1 MRTTHKPIS
10 RPADDV
16 LDRARFAH
24 AIAARI
30 DQLDVS
36 EDGYVIALT
45 GNWGS
50 GKTSV
55 VELILRQLRHL
66 EMKRLSLE
74 PLIGEREAISWN
86 LSELEDASSIF
97 SKAEPHLYSLELL
110 DRETYKADRVNRKN
124 DFARILG
131 NIDYAEKANRYYEL
145 KFQAEQRPRIGVVRF
160 SPWLIAGRAEL
171 ATALLSDVAIVSGE
185 QFGEKTKEAAAKLLE
200 RLADL
205 APLGAAG
212 LTAAGGAGALIS
224 AGGTLASTVGKRL
237 TKKQTLDDLMKR
249 LRGHLKAVHNRR
261 LLVVI
266 DDIDRLLPRE
276 ALEIVSLVKSLGD
289 LPNVIYL
296 LVYDDDRLAE
306 LLSLQLE
313 NKSLNLENKCNVARG
328 YLEKI
333 VQLNISIPPIA
344 PQKMHDF
351 FINEVVGIL
360 IKRLKKSEISDV
372 QERLATAWNAAI
384 QYYIESPRDIT
395 RISDEFR
402 FASANLHGHIDG
414 VDLLLLQILKCSDEK
429 IYGWIWRNLASL
441 TSSISAVSGKERLK
455 KSLGATLADA
465 RQSDASKW
473 IVSVLFPQLF
483 SGWEVDDPAKRS
495 ISRSLHNPHYSSEY
509 FELVPS
515 EIGWSDDDIQFAIDE
530 PARAIPAFFD
540 RVKKA
545 SEQDGERLRI
555 LYLETLNHEIR
566 KRRVF
571 SEELLIQLIENI
583 HYFYRC
589 GDVQPGY
596 LTGIDNEQRL
606 RWILYTSLRVASQE
620 ERGKSYLNLV
630 KKSSDVSL
638 LSGVFRTLVADLHP
652 DGSNS
657 QDPLVTFGDNE
668 LEIRTELISKVE
680 KLMADGRFWDQANPA
695 SLIWFLWGSNRED
708 VVQRFLDKEMN
719 DGVHISQILNLPLS
733 TTYSS
738 GGDYL
743 KVGRG
748 WDNLIDLDRLS
759 KTAEELVVKTGDEE
773 LRQSAT
779 TFLEALARGRSE
791 RNRSD

>member
-1 MRTTHKPIS
+1 
-10 RPADDV
+10 
-16 LDRARFAH
+16 
-24 AIAARI
+24 
-30 DQLDVS
+30 
-36 EDGYVIALT
+36 
-45 GNWGS
+45 
-50 GKTSV
+50 
-55 VELILRQLRHL
+55 
-66 EMKRLSLE
+66 
-74 PLIGEREAISWN
+74 
-86 LSELEDASSIF
+86 
-97 SKAEPHLYSLELL
+97 
-110 DRETYKADRVNRKN
+110 
-124 DFARILG
+124 
-131 NIDYAEKANRYYEL
+131 
-145 KFQAEQRPRIGVVRF
+145 
-160 SPWLIAGRAEL
+160 
-171 ATALLSDVAIVSGE
+171 
-185 QFGEKTKEAAAKLLE
+185 
-200 RLADL
+200 
-205 APLGAAG
+205 
-212 LTAAGGAGALIS
+212 
-224 AGGTLASTVGKRL
+224 
-237 TKKQTLDDLMKR
+237 
-249 LRGHLKAVHNRR
+249 
-261 LLVVI
+261 
-266 DDIDRLLPRE
+266 
-276 ALEIVSLVKSLGD
+276 
-289 LPNVIYL
+289 
-296 LVYDDDRLAE
+296 
-306 LLSLQLE
+306 
-313 NKSLNLENKCNVARG
+313 
-328 YLEKI
+328 
-333 VQLNISIPPIA
+333 
-344 PQKMHDF
+344 
-351 FINEVVGIL
+351 
-360 IKRLKKSEISDV
+360 
-372 QERLATAWNAAI
+372 
-384 QYYIESPRDIT
+384 
-395 RISDEFR
+395 
-402 FASANLHGHIDG
+402 
-414 VDLLLLQILKCSDEK
+414 
-429 IYGWIWRNLASL
+429 
-441 TSSISAVSGKERLK
+441 
-455 KSLGATLADA
+455 
-465 RQSDASKW
+465 
-473 IVSVLFPQLF
+473 
-483 SGWEVDDPAKRS
+483 
-495 ISRSLHNPHYSSEY
+495 
-509 FELVPS
+509 LVPS

-695 SLIWFLWGSNRED
+695 SLIWFLCGSNRED